1 MVGLATRRIKAERQI
16 STRTCLVGSTRLT
29 LMKTWAKVDGEM
41 EELPVGLQMSWLPT
55 PRLGCQVQ
63 IE

>member
-1 MVGLATRRIKAERQI
+1 MVGLATRRIKAECQI
-16 STRTCLVGSTRLT
+16 TTQTCLVGSTQLIS
-29 LMKTWAKVDGEM
+29 MKTWAKVDGEM

-63 IE
+63 IG